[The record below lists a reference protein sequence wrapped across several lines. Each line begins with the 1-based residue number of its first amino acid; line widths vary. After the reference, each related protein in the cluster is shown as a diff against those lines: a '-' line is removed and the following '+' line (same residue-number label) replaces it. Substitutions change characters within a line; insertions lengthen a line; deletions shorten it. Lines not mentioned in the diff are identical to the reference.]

1 MMQRIRRI
9 DLERD
14 CGCKVNKKHLS
25 IKDQLILNVL
35 YFSLNS
41 QYAALVPVV
50 IPTMILLFV
59 GPNRTGQVGNVQQG
73 TLLGWLVTLA
83 SVISL
88 FMPPLVGELSDH
100 TTLKFGRRRPY
111 IFIGGLLMIISTPL
125 LVISSSIGMFLVG
138 LSILHIGNNILS
150 PAYQSLVPDKVPK
163 DERGETSGFVGAMT
177 ILGTVSGLGLAALL
191 LGGTN
196 QHSYST
202 AVIRHNAGIF
212 FIVTAAILLVGVAI
226 TIIGVREKPYV
237 EEPHVHL
244 ARVQGEKPLIKFAH
258 WFSRN
263 WLEPWHSYNFS
274 VVFFTRASIMMGLAM
289 FMTFVEYY
297 FAQVQHITNFVQET
311 AIVAVLALGGGVVSG
326 IVFGILSDH
335 LKRRAPVVCGATI
348 CMSLASFAFVVF
360 PSTFSNW
367 LWPLGILFGL
377 GQGAYTSVDW
387 ALSIDALPSLN
398 EVGKDLG
405 IWNASNNLPAIL
417 GPLAGSLI
425 LLIMDH
431 FGLIVLGYRV
441 IFLVATLFLVVA
453 AICVLFVHEGQMR
466 KQLGQSEQVVEQRQS
481 S

>member
-1 MMQRIRRI
+1 M
-9 DLERD
+9 
-14 CGCKVNKKHLS
+14 KVIKKHLS

-59 GPNRTGQVGNVQQG
+59 GSNHSGQVGNVQQG
-73 TLLGWLVTLA
+73 TLLGWLVTVA
-83 SVISL
+83 SVVSL
-88 FMPPLVGELSDH
+88 FMPPLVGELSDR
-100 TTLKFGRRRPY
+100 TSLKLGRRRPY
-111 IFIGGLLMIISTPL
+111 IIIGGILMILSAPL
-125 LVISSSIGMFLVG
+125 LVLSSNIGIFLVG
-138 LSILHIGNNILS
+138 LSILHVGNNVLS
-150 PAYQSLVPDKVPK
+150 PAYQSLIPDKTPK
-163 DERGETSGFVGAMT
+163 DERGETSGFVGAFT
-177 ILGTVSGLGLAALL
+177 VLGTAGGLGLAALL
-191 LGGTN
+191 LGSTN
-196 QHSYST
+196 QHTYS
-202 AVIRHNAGIF
+202 ASLIRHNAGIF
-212 FIVTAAILLVGVAI
+212 FIITSAVLLVGVAI
-226 TIIGVREKPYV
+226 TVIGVQEKPFHYV
-237 EEPHVHL
+237 PKAKPEH
-244 ARVQGEKPLIKFAH
+244 VQGEKPLVTFAH
-258 WFSRN
+258 WFDRN
-263 WLEPWHSYNFS
+263 WLEPWHSYNFT

-297 FAQVQHITNFVQET
+297 FAQVQHISNFVQET
-311 AIVAVLALGGGVVSG
+311 AVIAVLALGGGVVSG
-326 IVFGILSDH
+326 IFFGFLSDR

-348 CMSLASFAFVVF
+348 CMSLASLAFVVF

-367 LWPLGILFGL
+367 LWPLGVLFGL

-387 ALSIDALPSLN
+387 ALSIDALPSL
-398 EVGKDLG
+398 EDTGKDLG
-405 IWNASNNLPAIL
+405 IWDASTNLPAIL

-466 KQLGQSEQVVEQRQS
+466 KQQETGEQVVEQRLEGEQSLEQQQS